1 MRNDGWV
8 AGVAAL
14 AVLSGLTGG
23 LIAMAIRPVHVPA
36 VEPAAGPATVQA
48 APAPGAHAARPML
61 CVGSSIVCSAPQL
74 PAGYPCSC
82 MHPLHGTVGG
92 RVSSIDDAD
101 EALTLSPGGAR
112 RLDPDDMFGP

>member
-23 LIAMAIRPVHVPA
+23 LIAMAIRPAHLPVI
-36 VEPAAGPATVQA
+36 EPAAGPAS
-48 APAPGAHAARPML
+48 PADTGARPARPML
-61 CVGSSIVCSAPQL
+61 CVGAAVVCSAPQL

-82 MHPLHGTVGG
+82 MHPLHGTVNG
-92 RVSSIDDAD
+92 RVASIDHADDAL
-101 EALTLSPGGAR
+101 AATPGGGR
-112 RLDPDDMFGP
+112 RLDADDVFGP